1 VSWTW
6 ITLAAVGAFGLL
18 MLALY
23 VLERGGDAA
32 EDGQEARRE
41 REEGDEP

>member
-1 VSWTW
+1 VSWPW
-6 ITLAAVGAFGLL
+6 ITLAAVVAFGLL

-23 VLERGGDAA
+23 VLERGGDPP
-32 EDGQEARRE
+32 EDGQGDR